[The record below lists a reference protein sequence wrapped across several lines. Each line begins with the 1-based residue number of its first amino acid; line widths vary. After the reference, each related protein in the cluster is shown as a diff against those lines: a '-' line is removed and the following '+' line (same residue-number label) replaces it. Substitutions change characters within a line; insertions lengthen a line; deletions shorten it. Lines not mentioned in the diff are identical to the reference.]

1 MSGHT
6 ESEGLGLPAGTP
18 GIESKS
24 LGQRL
29 RQRREAMGLGV
40 AELAGQLKLRAHIIE
55 SIERDAL
62 DELGAGVF
70 TKGYLTAYA
79 RAVGLPLVAVAAS
92 PAAQPAS
99 PVLMTHTVPRYR
111 SLVGRYTSK
120 LGHVFLTAAIV
131 VPSIWLAT
139 SNQLPSQRAT
149 LTSLDVPAPAG
160 PGEES
165 VAPAAGLVSTETSLA
180 PPDVAV
186 MASLTPMFPSRSVAP
201 PSLPPSS
208 ETAPVEPPVVDL
220 DESPAT
226 VELLL
231 VADSWI
237 EIQDATGRVLEA
249 SLLRAG
255 TQRQIRLGDGL
266 RISLG
271 NADGVEL
278 RLNGEA
284 IDVSEFRRA
293 NVARFRLAADGGLN
307 PPGQG

>member
-6 ESEGLGLPAGTP
+6 ESEALGAPVGVP
-18 GIESKS
+18 GNENRS

-62 DELGAGVF
+62 DELGASVF
-70 TKGYLTAYA
+70 TRGYLTAYA

-149 LTSLDVPAPAG
+149 LTSLDVPAPSG
-160 PGEES
+160 PGME
-165 VAPAAGLVSTETSLA
+165 PAAASNVIPADASHAT
-180 PPDVAV
+180 PDVAV
-186 MASLTPMFPSRSVAP
+186 MASLTPMFSSRGSAP
-201 PSLPPSS
+201 PAPALLEPAPPLELP
-208 ETAPVEPPVVDL
+208 EMAVAATATSIEMRL
-220 DESPAT
+220 S
-226 VELLL
+226 
-231 VADSWI
+231 ADSWV
-237 EIQDATGRVLEA
+237 EIHDASGKVLES

-255 TQRQIRLGDGL
+255 TRRQLELGDGL

-293 NVARFRLAADGGLN
+293 NVARFRLAADGGLTPPN
-307 PPGQG
+307 PG

>member
-6 ESEGLGLPAGTP
+6 DSEGFGAPVGPP
-18 GIESKS
+18 GSESKS

-92 PAAQPAS
+92 PAVQPAS
-99 PVLMTHTVPRYR
+99 PVLMTHAVPRYR

-149 LTSLDVPAPAG
+149 LTSLDVPAPTGASQT
-160 PGEES
+160 P
-165 VAPAAGLVSTETSLA
+165 PAAISADTA
-180 PPDVAV
+180 IADPHDVAV
-186 MASLTPMFPSRSVAP
+186 MASLTPMFPSRSNTALTP
-201 PSLPPSS
+201 PLLNP
-208 ETAPVEPPVVDL
+208 ALPVEPS
-220 DESPAT
+220 EAPALAT
-226 VELLL
+226 STGLELQLS
-231 VADSWI
+231 ADSWV
-237 EIQDATGRVLEA
+237 EIHDASGQVLES

-255 TQRQIRLGDGL
+255 TTRQLQLGDGL

-293 NVARFRLAADGGLN
+293 NVARFRLAADGALT
-307 PPGQG
+307 PPSPG

>member
-1 MSGHT
+1 M
-6 ESEGLGLPAGTP
+6 PAGTP
-18 GIESKS
+18 GCESKS

-29 RQRREAMGLGV
+29 RQRREALGLGV
-40 AELAGQLKLRAHIIE
+40 AELAVQLKLRAHIIE

-92 PAAQPAS
+92 PAVQPES
-99 PVLMTHTVPRYR
+99 PALMTHTVPRYR
-111 SLVGRYTSK
+111 SMVGRYTSK

-139 SNQLPSQRAT
+139 SDQLPSQRAT
-149 LTSLDVPAPAG
+149 LTSLDVPP
-160 PGEES
+160 PQDLES
-165 VAPAAGLVSTETSLA
+165 GATGTSTSSGSA
-180 PPDVAV
+180 MADPPDVAV
-186 MASLTPMFPSRSVAP
+186 MASLTPMFPARSQIAPAPAPLGPPEPVAAADAAAGAAMMG
-201 PSLPPSS
+201 L
-208 ETAPVEPPVVDL
+208 EMRL
-220 DESPAT
+220 N
-226 VELLL
+226 
-231 VADSWI
+231 ADSWV
-237 EIQDATGRVLEA
+237 EIHDATGRVLES

-255 TQRQIRLGDGL
+255 TQRRLELGGGL
-266 RISLG
+266 RVSLG

-293 NVARFRLAADGGLN
+293 NVARFRLAADGALTS
-307 PPGQG
+307 PVPG

>member
-6 ESEGLGLPAGTP
+6 ESEGLAVPAGTS
-18 GIESKS
+18 GNESKS

-79 RAVGLPLVAVAAS
+79 RAVGLPLVAVAAA

-99 PVLMTHTVPRYR
+99 PVLMTHNVPRYR

-149 LTSLDVPAPAG
+149 LTSLDIPAPEGADG
-160 PGEES
+160 G
-165 VAPAAGLVSTETSLA
+165 AAGETIASDPSTLV
-180 PPDVAV
+180 PPDLAV
-186 MASLTPMFPSRSVAP
+186 MASLTPMFPPRNLSAPAPAPLGPPEPVAAAGAP
-201 PSLPPSS
+201 APSGSTRL
-208 ETAPVEPPVVDL
+208 
-220 DESPAT
+220 
-226 VELLL
+226 ELRLN
-231 VADSWI
+231 ADSWV
-237 EIQDATGRVLEA
+237 EIHDATGRVLES

-255 TQRQIRLGDGL
+255 TQRQLELGEGL
-266 RISLG
+266 RVSLG

-278 RLNGEA
+278 LLNGEA

-293 NVARFRLAADGGLN
+293 NVARFRLAADGVLTA
-307 PPGQG
+307 PVPG